1 MTAVANS
8 AQPHLRQS
16 RHQRVV
22 AGERLQNFGASRR
35 CPVEECGTVL
45 SRYNPSLTCA
55 VHAGWRDTRQRS
67 HA

>member
-1 MTAVANS
+1 MSTAAEH

-22 AGERLQNFGASRR
+22 GGERIESFGAQRT
-35 CPVEECGTVL
+35 CAADDCHTVL
-45 SRYNPSLTCA
+45 SRYNPSACCA
-55 VHAGWRDTRQRS
+55 LHAGWKDNRQRS